1 MPIDK
6 DLLVNIKDYDVIGT
20 DDIIGQTTV
29 DLENRFLTKYR
40 ARCGFTSNVLHV
52 STTLKILH
60 LKNLSTGRYP
70 NSKKSESSLDL

>member
-1 MPIDK
+1 MCSLCRMFELKAIMPIDK

-40 ARCGFTSNVLHV
+40 ARCGLPQT
-52 STTLKILH
+52 
-60 LKNLSTGRYP
+60 YCM
-70 NSKKSESSLDL
+70 